1 MDLSAPIVA
10 VTVHPD
16 RARITRRGTVT
27 LPAGASEVVLA
38 DLPDGLADDS
48 VRVSGR
54 GAARVVGVDV
64 ARRDLADA
72 PDERVRAA
80 EDAVRAA
87 ERELAAIEGADAAD
101 TAREDMLRRLATRSG
116 DRLATALAEGTA
128 TPDRVTEIGT
138 AVAAQLVDV
147 AAARRG
153 HAERREAAGHALA
166 AARAELERLTTSGRR
181 RREVRIALEADAGT
195 EPDAGTDVEL
205 EVTYLVPG
213 ASWSAAYDARVEQD
227 RLSLTCFGLV
237 TQTTGEDWP
246 ACEVTLSST
255 RPAVAGAVPELDPWW
270 VDVRPPMPV
279 LAAAAAPGGAPMR
292 ARMVAPDMAFESA
305 VAVPVEGTLAVAW
318 RLPRPVAV
326 AGNGTAH
333 RTVVRT
339 AELQARLDHV
349 TAPALGT
356 DVHLRATAVNTS
368 GAALLPGPLS
378 TYLDGG
384 FAGSTRIDATAPGEE
399 IELALG
405 LDDRVSVERELVGR
419 TAGKTLMGGK
429 RESVETWTV
438 TVHNGRPAPVHLVVR
453 ERIPVSRH
461 ADVQVV
467 DVALTPDPAERDD
480 LGRVEWRADVAAGA
494 DFTARLRFGVRHA
507 RDLPVTGWT

>member
-1 MDLSAPIVA
+1 MI
-10 VTVHPD
+10 
-16 RARITRRGTVT
+16 AR
-27 LPAGASEVVLA
+27 
-38 DLPDGLADDS
+38 
-48 VRVSGR
+48 
-54 GAARVVGVDV
+54 
-64 ARRDLADA
+64 
-72 PDERVRAA
+72 
-80 EDAVRAA
+80 
-87 ERELAAIEGADAAD
+87 
-101 TAREDMLRRLATRSG
+101 
-116 DRLATALAEGTA
+116 
-128 TPDRVTEIGT
+128 
-138 AVAAQLVDV
+138 
-147 AAARRG
+147 
-153 HAERREAAGHALA
+153 
-166 AARAELERLTTSGRR
+166 
-181 RREVRIALEADAGT
+181 
-195 EPDAGTDVEL
+195 
-205 EVTYLVPG
+205 
-213 ASWSAAYDARVEQD
+213 
-227 RLSLTCFGLV
+227 
-237 TQTTGEDWP
+237 
-246 ACEVTLSST
+246 
-255 RPAVAGAVPELDPWW
+255 
-270 VDVRPPMPV
+270 
-279 LAAAAAPGGAPMR
+279 
-292 ARMVAPDMAFESA
+292 DMALESA

-349 TAPALGT
+349 TAPAIGT

-405 LDDRVSVERELVGR
+405 LDDRVSVERELVAR
-419 TAGKTLMGGK
+419 TAGKTLIGGK
-429 RESVETWTV
+429 RESTETWTV

-480 LGRVEWRADVAAGA
+480 LGRIEWRADLAAGA
-494 DFTARLRFGVRHA
+494 GFTARLRFGVRHA